1 MGKRTSSL
9 SIETSTTWDDAGYD
23 CDHCGGRILR
33 RTDRETGLRDRTCY
47 QCEQCS
53 CQWTLARQPLRVGT
67 TSACR
72 AAQRQRAAEA
82 EEGGLP
88 TSRWLLAALMMTN
101 VNVQSLTVEA
111 ALTGRREHSY
121 HAAMLDPHTAAE
133 LDPEQIFALV
143 DDLIAAHGDW
153 LPHYERGERA
163 VARRAAGHNGQ
174 ANV

>member
-33 RTDRETGLRDRTCY
+33 RTDRETGLRDRVCY

-88 TSRWLLAALMMTN
+88 TSRWLLAALG
-101 VNVQSLTVEA
+101 VVVLLGLARFGGGALLRVALPLLLLTAVVVA
-111 ALTGRREHSY
+111 VLVIGRR
-121 HAAMLDPHTAAE
+121 
-133 LDPEQIFALV
+133 
-143 DDLIAAHGDW
+143 
-153 LPHYERGERA
+153 
-163 VARRAAGHNGQ
+163 NGRW
-174 ANV
+174 